1 MRQASLIAGVGI
13 LLGALALVRPWGLR
27 PPRWLIVI
35 PALTGSAWAAAHALT
50 AYLTKPL
57 HLLGVIQLDFRG
69 WSQLSEGAL
78 IRSTARPPTADAPA
92 GTSPPKIREGDRG
105 APRRRAPDAAVSSR
119 RWMST
124 PAPTKIARSAC
135 SSS

>member
-35 PALTGSAWAAAHALT
+35 PALTGSAWATAHALT

-57 HLLGVIQLDFRG
+57 HLLSVIELNFRG
-69 WSQLSEGAL
+69 WSQLDEGA
-78 IRSTARPPTADAPA
+78 
-92 GTSPPKIREGDRG
+92 
-105 APRRRAPDAAVSSR
+105 
-119 RWMST
+119 
-124 PAPTKIARSAC
+124 
-135 SSS
+135 

>member
-50 AYLTKPL
+50 AYLTN
-57 HLLGVIQLDFRG
+57 RCTC
-69 WSQLSEGAL
+69 SASLSSTSAAGRSCDEGA
-78 IRSTARPPTADAPA
+78 
-92 GTSPPKIREGDRG
+92 
-105 APRRRAPDAAVSSR
+105 
-119 RWMST
+119 
-124 PAPTKIARSAC
+124 
-135 SSS
+135 